1 MGTSLEKNNF
11 LKIGEEII
19 MRIKEQIT
27 DIDYGETKKFFT
39 KRAEKYRENNPYS
52 VTMYQ
57 DNHPELV
64 KERNRVEV
72 EKLCPKLCLSE
83 NSRVLDV
90 ACGIGRW
97 ADAMDMKI
105 DEYCGIDFSGELID
119 IANKR
124 NKKANFSFCEG
135 AISEI
140 DKVLLKNEKGK
151 YNTVLMVGI
160 LMYLND
166 NDLLQTL
173 QAVEKACE
181 EHAIICI
188 REPVGITER
197 LTLKDFFSEEL
208 QDNYNAI
215 YRTREELL
223 EFFEK
228 ALLEKSFSIKEQGFL
243 FDEDELNNRKETAQ
257 YYYFFER

>member
-1 MGTSLEKNNF
+1 
-11 LKIGEEII
+11 
-19 MRIKEQIT
+19 MRIKEQVT
-27 DIDYGETKKFFT
+27 DIDYKETKKFFT
-39 KRAEKYRENNPYS
+39 KRAEKYQENNPYS

-64 KERNRVEV
+64 KERNRVEI
-72 EKLCPKLCLSE
+72 EKLSPKLQLSKK
-83 NSRVLDV
+83 SRILDI

-97 ADAMDMKI
+97 ADAVAVEI
-105 DEYCGIDFSGELID
+105 EEYCGIDFSGELIA

-124 NKKANFSFCEG
+124 NKKINFSFYEG

-140 DKVLLKNEKGK
+140 DKVLRENGKGK

-173 QAVEKACE
+173 RAVEKACE
-181 EHAIICI
+181 ENAVLCI
-188 REPVGITER
+188 REPVGIAER
-197 LTLKDFFSEEL
+197 LTLKDFYSEEL

-215 YRTREELL
+215 YRTREELTAL
-223 EFFEK
+223 FDKAFFKKGFCVAE
-228 ALLEKSFSIKEQGFL
+228 EGFL
-243 FDEDELNNRKETAQ
+243 FDEDMLNNRKETAQ
-257 YYYFFER
+257 YYYLIER

>member
-1 MGTSLEKNNF
+1 
-11 LKIGEEII
+11 

-27 DIDYGETKKFFT
+27 DIDYEQTKRFFT

-64 KERNRVEV
+64 KERNKVEI
-72 EKLCPKLCLSE
+72 EKLCPKLHLSDH
-83 NSRVLDV
+83 SKILDI

-97 ADAMDMKI
+97 ADAVEVGI
-105 DEYCGIDFSGELID
+105 DEYCGIDFSGELIE

-124 NKKANFSFCEG
+124 NKKPNFSFFEG
-135 AISEI
+135 AIREI
-140 DKVLLKNEKGK
+140 DKILLENDKGK

-166 NDLLQTL
+166 DDLLQTL
-173 QAVEKACE
+173 QATERVCE
-181 EHAIICI
+181 EHAILCI
-188 REPVGITER
+188 REPMGISAR

-215 YRTREELL
+215 YRTREEILRFL
-223 EFFEK
+223 QAAF
-228 ALLEKSFSIKEQGFL
+228 LEKGFSIKEEGFL
-243 FDEDELNNRKETAQ
+243 FDEDALNNRKETAQ
-257 YYYFFER
+257 YYYILER